1 MKRTLF
7 ALLVLFLTTACF
19 RSHLNSPGLTAEG
32 LSPKLPSPA
41 YGQLENDSKS
51 LDLEFALA
59 NKSLD
64 YEMVKYD
71 MVMNYELKMNMAW
84 QACLKEF
91 PSESCAM
98 IHGNWPYFMSYMGM
112 TGYGYPYSGMAGFY
126 PGCPYQDAS
135 YCQTWQQTQA
145 YMQTS
150 SQLGSTSQ
158 MTSSDQLGQEYAA
171 TAAQVWSSKT
181 NEDYE
186 KKKAE
191 LAEIRDEVLV
201 MLKDMDERDEEFK
214 KLVEQLMSE

>member
-7 ALLVLFLTTACF
+7 TLLVIFLATACF
-19 RSHLNSPGLTAEG
+19 KSELNTPGIKASG
-32 LSPKLPSPA
+32 LSPKLPAPA
-41 YGQLENDSKS
+41 YGELENSSKS
-51 LDLEFALA
+51 LDYEYALA

-91 PSESCAM
+91 PEESCAM

-112 TGYGYPYSGMAGFY
+112 TGYGYPFGGMSGFY

-145 YMQTS
+145 YMQAN

-158 MTSSDQLGQEYAA
+158 MTSSNQLGPEYAS
-171 TAAQVWSSKT
+171 TAAQVWSSET
-181 NEDYE
+181 DEEYE
-186 KKKAE
+186 KNKAE
-191 LAEIRDEVLV
+191 LEKIRDEVLV
-201 MLKDMDERDEEFK
+201 MLEDMDERDEEFK